1 MDRTA
6 DQVVRYLVEHGRCTD
21 CGGRYNAEDV
31 YVLDQHGHRVFDLA
45 AVCCECYTLSFIRAV
60 VGPKRD
66 DVAGRPT
73 ALTGESV
80 GRGELTPAEK
90 QRFDSLPP
98 VQKADVVE
106 VSTFLSKFD
115 GDFHTLF
122 GREADER

>member
-21 CGGRYNAEDV
+21 CGGRYNAEDI
-31 YVLDQHGHRVFDLA
+31 YVLDQHGERVFDLA

-60 VGPKRD
+60 VRPRRD

-73 ALTGESV
+73 ALTGE
-80 GRGELTPAEK
+80 LTAAEQ

-98 VQKADVVE
+98 VQKADVLE
-106 VSTFLSKFD
+106 VSTFLSSFD
-115 GDFHTLF
+115 GDFRTLF